1 MDLTPTAA
9 VRQGLL
15 AALTVAVPAA
25 LLNVLL
31 VDREGSSSP
40 WKFALWLVIMFG
52 AAAGGFAVLRL
63 SRSAGL
69 VHAAAAGF
77 WTYVIVQG
85 IGVLR
90 RLFAGEPIS
99 WLALPFLALLMA
111 TCAMLGGAF
120 ERRWER
126 QGATGAIAPF
136 DRPEDGTGP
145 DGPQPE
151 SED

>member
-1 MDLTPTAA
+1 MDLTPSAA

-15 AALTVAVPAA
+15 TALTVAVPAA

-31 VDREGSSSP
+31 VDREGSNSP

-63 SRSAGL
+63 SRTAGL
-69 VHAAAAGF
+69 IHAASAGF
-77 WTYVIVQG
+77 WAYVIVQG
-85 IGVLR
+85 IGVVR
-90 RLFAGEPIS
+90 RLFSGAPIS

-111 TCAMLGGAF
+111 TCGMLGGAF

-126 QGATGAIAPF
+126 SGGRGAIAPF
-136 DRPEDGTGP
+136 DRPDETNDTESPED
-145 DGPQPE
+145 
-151 SED
+151 